1 MAVLCQMGT
10 AHGFGAIARAAYH
23 HAARHAGKTPC
34 PRALSPECQHRQ
46 GLPGLEAHG
55 ILLDPVAYVDLLLRI
70 GAATFMTT
78 YFSGLQ

>member
-23 HAARHAGKTPC
+23 HAAR
-34 PRALSPECQHRQ
+34 Q

-55 ILLDPVAYVDLLLRI
+55 ILLDAVAYVDLLLQVGRQP
-70 GAATFMTT
+70 
-78 YFSGLQ
+78 L